1 MFNRAIT
8 SLIITVLAGAIEV
21 FRLIDIAPEVLYTVF
36 VIGLTSSLFYLLPTR
51 RSQTP
56 QES

>member
-1 MFNRAIT
+1 MFIRAIM

-51 RSQTP
+51 GSQTP

>member
-1 MFNRAIT
+1 MFIRAIT
-8 SLIITVLAGAIEV
+8 SLIITVLVGAIAV
-21 FRLIDIAPEVLYTVF
+21 FRLIDTAPEVFYTVF

-51 RSQTP
+51 RSKTP